1 MARPGFS
8 VGSSASPTQR
18 VLKDYIGLHTL
29 LDQAV
34 LSVLDNRKTESC
46 EELSAVMAGFMG
58 TLVTLT
64 CQETSQL
71 LASGV

>member
-1 MARPGFS
+1 MAR
-8 VGSSASPTQR
+8 VGSSDAGSASPTQR

-34 LSVLDNRKTESC
+34 LSALDDRKTESC

-58 TLVTLT
+58 TLVSMTGWESPRVLGG
-64 CQETSQL
+64 L
-71 LASGV
+71 